1 MAGPSLPSLRLR
13 SSHSGAGTTS
23 TVTATSK
30 DSKDAAAKDSKS
42 GKRHHDTAAAAP
54 TAKDRA
60 ARDHSKDR
68 AGGKRSKLAAFFLHP
83 GGDRDRDRDRSSTT
97 RTTHSNGSTTALSPS
112 PPARATSPLP
122 VPHPHPSSSALAR
135 VRAES
140 VRTASSLSIPA
151 SAPHHHHHHHA
162 TADQSALTL
171 SDDDDLDTD
180 RPTSPVLLDDTQSAA
195 ATAADSAS
203 TTSSLDPAPPVRR
216 DRAMSLR
223 GFLMDDHRAHPS
235 ANPAH
240 HAASTPVPRVQLIG
254 STPAASAISIA
265 ASAASSSAAGAARS
279 PSALASLRARWSAT
293 TTKAARAVKNATK
306 SSSSKQHKHADPVPL
321 DDDYLVPSYT
331 PMKLVARSPLA
342 SSATARAAL
351 EALNL
356 LPDSGS
362 PAATSAPISVPAS
375 ASAMHRRKSLH
386 QRELDS
392 AAGVV
397 VGSAPA
403 HVPVPM
409 PSPIVDATD
418 PATASDPV
426 TVSNMPTSS
435 PTPAPA
441 TPRKTSVASKLKLAA
456 SSEKLR
462 RRKRT
467 GSATSTA
474 AHPGELSPRPRSAT
488 HDVSAPEFQQL
499 ANIFGWS
506 LDSGLPNVQSPR
518 TARASSV
525 SAASVKSVASAR
537 SVAGSAARGSHDA
550 VPPLPILVGSF
561 TGLHDDHH
569 HVPAVPTTPTLLTAE
584 EAAGHDAH
592 PPPSSIAATVGGGV
606 ATPPDS
612 AAAIPPNSGGR
623 RHIDDVEWWH
633 HVEVSYKKRASA
645 ASTVASHV
653 PPHRRST
660 MNGSRTSAR
669 ASMYSAASGRRST
682 SDGALVVRSR
692 AGSRAA
698 AAAEREVVDASEP
711 VVNGVEG
718 AVEDVPQVPHL
729 PAHAEEA
736 DEEVQT
742 VVAVADPDAQEPM
755 VEPTPAVDADNVPI
769 AAPSGHGSS
778 VGVPL
783 DMAATSPD
791 LSPTADMPTSPLTST
806 SAADVT
812 EHDDD
817 VDDVQLL
824 TQERRRLDRVAAQ
837 RHQSLRRPRSNE
849 HEQQVEVAVP
859 AEDAAV
865 AVEEE
870 EVDVVEPASP
880 PVSPPADLPSPAID
894 AREPFPDSPIT
905 AADATTPVVPS
916 SAVLAAIP
924 LPVMGFRVPELETH
938 VDVFAWAQAVAAAEG
953 DEMQSS
959 ATALEMVR
967 RLTSE
972 IDYDFLS
979 DFFIVYRMF
988 MDPLHLAKLLV
999 LRVRASVPFPA
1010 DSDARRVSRFR
1021 TFVVLRHW
1029 FQNYY
1034 EYDFAD
1040 NKALRRYMGKAL
1052 KTMTHMPALMA
1063 TGMDRR
1069 QIKAIK
1075 RLWISCSEKY
1085 NPVNALGYD
1094 AESTGGGA
1102 LSFATTAASDISPPP
1117 SVINVSLPPVPALPA
1132 GEINAHHVATHHL
1145 EGGAAKRQQMR
1156 SSVWSNTT
1164 GTATSVGSGES
1175 DGLAPPHTLSV
1186 RLNMALLN
1194 RSSSVASSTASS
1206 SDVYS
1211 GGDPNVT
1218 NPAAHLNP
1226 AMAARLHRSLSART
1240 DSAVGTSACPSPVAG
1255 VRVSIQSTSGDSAMP
1270 LTAVASMYRANGAAV
1285 GDAASVMAIM
1295 GDYDR
1300 VDEEDEDDDEP
1311 TTWMHRMAATEA
1323 PTPAVAAAALAAH
1336 SPPLVA
1342 TPAAV
1347 PKAVV
1352 ADVDHEPTSL
1362 RLADVANGTI
1372 LRVRSPVPPPPT
1384 PSSALTSPMTSPL
1397 ADRPVSP
1404 LPARLA
1410 APSHLSLDRSMTQSS
1425 STSHGGTLAGT
1436 GAGSV
1441 HQAPSIMG
1449 ASTLHHAHHHHHHYH
1464 HHHKDSF
1471 RHKIKNVFKPRT
1483 ESVRSYETESAA
1495 DISVSAPP
1503 AGGVASPPAHRPSA
1517 SSTPPMLTSP
1527 LPAALRGLDGK
1538 KGVTDA
1544 MMQAMASEAMH
1555 DMAKSYTHAAGP
1567 AAHFGRA
1574 LGFHS
1579 GTMPWILRVRS
1590 SEVAQHLSIVE
1601 QVRVRRVDWT
1611 ELLEIAV
1618 GRHPLARSG
1627 SRGMLFGATMARRN
1641 TDEDE
1646 DEDEDVR
1653 HGNVREVIDR
1663 FNTTCQWVTSQ
1674 ILSAEDVAVRAR
1686 AIEKF
1691 IKIAAKCAAYSNYST
1706 LMAITLGLQSPYV
1719 DRLKRTWAKVHAEKR
1734 ATLQQ
1739 LVDLTSPF
1747 RNFKDLRAA
1756 MEDCATG
1763 VPFIGIYLSD
1773 LLFNNELPDII
1784 PDRASMASRSA
1795 KSGAES
1801 DETED
1806 DEMENEALRKRRAR
1820 AKAVRAARARAERYR
1835 RLAHEIAQY
1844 HDAQFAA
1851 HPRATGSPLIDLE
1864 QDLTTLVN
1872 WQKYKTMAK
1881 VVKQFRAF
1889 LEGPTYA
1896 STAAWPMRESLF
1908 WRLLA
1913 VEDEVLPMA
1922 ELERRSFLYEPSNR
1936 RSVGG
1941 PLVGGPA
1948 PSPAPGTTT
1957 SLPRPRPV
1965 PAE

>member
-13 SSHSGAGTTS
+13 SGHGGAGTNPAATS
-23 TVTATSK
+23 TLK
-30 DSKDAAAKDSKS
+30 DSKDAAKDSKS
-42 GKRHHDTAAAAP
+42 GKRHHDAAA
-54 TAKDRA
+54 AKDRA

-68 AGGKRSKLAAFFLHP
+68 AGTAGKRSKLAAFFLHQ
-83 GGDRDRDRDRSSTT
+83 GGDRDRPSTTASARDRTH
-97 RTTHSNGSTTALSPS
+97 HSNGSTTALSTS
-112 PPARATSPLP
+112 PPVRATSPLP
-122 VPHPHPSSSALAR
+122 VPHPSSLALAR

-140 VRTASSLSIPA
+140 VCTASSQSVPA
-151 SAPHHHHHHHA
+151 LAPHHQ

-223 GFLMDDHRAHPS
+223 GFLMDDHRAHPA
-235 ANPAH
+235 ANPALH
-240 HAASTPVPRVQLIG
+240 HAAPTPVPRVQLIG
-254 STPAASAISIA
+254 STPASSAVPIAS
-265 ASAASSSAAGAARS
+265 SAASSSATGAARS

-306 SSSSKQHKHADPVPL
+306 SSTKHRHADPVPL

-331 PMKLVARSPLA
+331 PMKLVPRSPLA

-351 EALNL
+351 EALHL
-356 LPDSGS
+356 APDTGS
-362 PAATSAPISVPAS
+362 PAATSAPIPINVPAS

-386 QRELDS
+386 QRECEG
-392 AAGVV
+392 AAAAAV
-397 VGSAPA
+397 VGSALA

-409 PSPIVDATD
+409 PPVVDATD

-426 TVSNMPTSS
+426 TVRNVPPSS
-435 PTPAPA
+435 PTPAAGSPA
-441 TPRKTSVASKLKLAA
+441 TPRKTSVASKLKLAT

-462 RRKRT
+462 RRRRT

-474 AHPGELSPRPRSAT
+474 THPGELSPRPRSAT

-525 SAASVKSVASAR
+525 SAASVKSVASVR
-537 SVAGSAARGSHDA
+537 SVAGSAAAARGSHDA

-561 TGLHDDHH
+561 TGLHDDQAAAI
-569 HVPAVPTTPTLLTAE
+569 PPPMTPTRSTVAE
-584 EAAGHDAH
+584 GVEDAHGAH
-592 PPPSSIAATVGGGV
+592 PPPSSIAATVGGV

-612 AAAIPPNSGGR
+612 AVLPGGTPR

-653 PPHRRST
+653 PHRRST
-660 MNGSRTSAR
+660 MNGSRISAR

-682 SDGALVVRSR
+682 SDGALIVRSR

-698 AAAEREVVDASEP
+698 TADGEGV
-711 VVNGVEG
+711 VEG
-718 AVEDVPQVPHL
+718 AETVVANGDVVEEMPLVPHL
-729 PAHAEEA
+729 PAHAEA
-736 DEEVQT
+736 DEDVET
-742 VVAVADPDAQEPM
+742 VIAAPADAQEPV
-755 VEPTPAVDADNVPI
+755 VEPAPAVDADNVPI

-783 DMAATSPD
+783 DIAANSPD
-791 LSPTADMPTSPLTST
+791 LSPTADIPTSPLTST

-812 EHDDD
+812 EHDED
-817 VDDVQLL
+817 VDDVQVL

-837 RHQSLRRPRSNE
+837 RHQSLRRPRGNE
-849 HEQQVEVAVP
+849 QHETFDSAAAVAVP
-859 AEDAAV
+859 ADGAIAV
-865 AVEEE
+865 EE
-870 EVDVVEPASP
+870 EVDVVDPASP
-880 PVSPPADLPSPAID
+880 PVSPPADLPSPAVD
-894 AREPFPDSPIT
+894 AREPFPDSPIA

-916 SAVLAAIP
+916 SAVLTAIP

-1052 KTMTHMPALMA
+1052 KN
-1063 TGMDRR
+1063 
-1069 QIKAIK
+1069 KAIK

-1094 AESTGGGA
+1094 ADSTGGA

-1156 SSVWSNTT
+1156 SSVWSTTT

-1175 DGLAPPHTLSV
+1175 DGLAPPHTLPV
-1186 RLNMALLN
+1186 RLNMALLH

-1206 SDVYS
+1206 SEVNSADVTS
-1211 GGDPNVT
+1211 
-1218 NPAAHLNP
+1218 PAAHLNP

-1270 LTAVASMYRANGAAV
+1270 LTAVASMYRANGAA

-1300 VDEEDEDDDEP
+1300 VDEEDEDEDEP
-1311 TTWMHRMAATEA
+1311 TTWMHRMAATET
-1323 PTPAVAAAALAAH
+1323 PTPAVPAAVLDAQ

-1347 PKAVV
+1347 PTAV
-1352 ADVDHEPTSL
+1352 ANDHEPHSL

-1372 LRVRSPVPPPPT
+1372 LRVRSPNPPPA
-1384 PSSALTSPMTSPL
+1384 PSSALSAATSPMTSPL
-1397 ADRPVSP
+1397 SDRPVSP

-1425 STSHGGTLAGT
+1425 STSHGGTLNGP
-1436 GAGSV
+1436 GSV

-1449 ASTLHHAHHHHHHYH
+1449 ASSLHVH

-1495 DISVSAPP
+1495 DIAP
-1503 AGGVASPPAHRPSA
+1503 AGVASPPLHRPSA
-1517 SSTPPMLTSP
+1517 SSTPPLLTSP

-1641 TDEDE
+1641 ADEVGDDDE
-1646 DEDEDVR
+1646 EEAAR

-1719 DRLKRTWAKVHAEKR
+1719 DRLKRTWAKVHTEKR

-1806 DEMENEALRKRRAR
+1806 EMENEALRKRRAR

-1851 HPRATGSPLIDLE
+1851 RPTATSSPLIDLE

-1881 VVKQFRAF
+1881 VIKQFRAF

-1941 PLVGGPA
+1941 PLVGAPPPA
-1948 PSPAPGTTT
+1948 PSPAPGTAV
-1957 SLPRPRPV
+1957 SLPRPV

>member
-13 SSHSGAGTTS
+13 SGHGGAGTTS
-23 TVTATSK
+23 AAAAVTTK
-30 DSKDAAAKDSKS
+30 DSKDAAKDSKS
-42 GKRHHDTAAAAP
+42 GKRHHDAAAAAP
-54 TAKDRA
+54 GAKDRA

-68 AGGKRSKLAAFFLHP
+68 TGGKRSKLAAFFLHP
-83 GGDRDRDRDRSSTT
+83 GGDRDRSSTTASSARDRSAA
-97 RTTHSNGSTTALSPS
+97 HSNGSSTTVLSAS
-112 PPARATSPLP
+112 PPVRATSPLP
-122 VPHPHPSSSALAR
+122 VPHPSSSALAR

-140 VRTASSLSIPA
+140 VRTASSLSVPA
-151 SAPHHHHHHHA
+151 SAPHHQ

-203 TTSSLDPAPPVRR
+203 TTSSLDATPPVRR

-223 GFLMDDHRAHPS
+223 GFLMDDHRAHPT

-240 HAASTPVPRVQLIG
+240 HHAAAASTPVPRVQLIG
-254 STPAASAISIA
+254 STPAASAVSIA
-265 ASAASSSAAGAARS
+265 SSAASSTAAGAARS

-306 SSSSKQHKHADPVPL
+306 STKQHKHSDPVPL

-331 PMKLVARSPLA
+331 PMKLVPRSPLA

-356 LPDSGS
+356 APASGS
-362 PAATSAPISVPAS
+362 PAATSAPINVPAS

-386 QRELDS
+386 QRERES

-397 VGSAPA
+397 AGSAPT

-409 PSPIVDATD
+409 PSSVVDVTD

-426 TVSNMPTSS
+426 TVRNVPTSS
-435 PTPAPA
+435 PTPAPAATSPA

-474 AHPGELSPRPRSAT
+474 THPGELSPRPRSAT

-525 SAASVKSVASAR
+525 SAASVKSIASAR
-537 SVAGSAARGSHDA
+537 SVAGSAAAARGSHDA

-561 TGLHDDHH
+561 TGLHDDHTAV
-569 HVPAVPTTPTLLTAE
+569 VPPTPTVPTMPEGAMET
-584 EAAGHDAH
+584 AGHDAH
-592 PPPSSIAATVGGGV
+592 PPPASSIAATVGGV

-612 AAAIPPNSGGR
+612 AALPPNGGR

-682 SDGALVVRSR
+682 SDGALIVRSR

-698 AAAEREVVDASEP
+698 TADGEGV
-711 VVNGVEG
+711 VEG
-718 AVEDVPQVPHL
+718 AETVPVNGDVVEDMPQVPHL

-736 DEEVQT
+736 DEEVET
-742 VVAVADPDAQEPM
+742 VVAAVDPDVQEPM
-755 VEPTPAVDADNVPI
+755 VEPAPAVDADNVPI

-791 LSPTADMPTSPLTST
+791 LSPTADIPTSPLTST

-817 VDDVQLL
+817 VDDVQVL

-849 HEQQVEVAVP
+849 HHEHQVEPAAAIAVP
-859 AEDAAV
+859 AEDAV
-865 AVEEE
+865 VVEEE
-870 EVDVVEPASP
+870 EVDVVDPASP
-880 PVSPPADLPSPAID
+880 PVSPPADLPSPAAAD
-894 AREPFPDSPIT
+894 AREPFPDSPI
-905 AADATTPVVPS
+905 AATDAITPVVPS
-916 SAVLAAIP
+916 SAVLTAIP

-1085 NPVNALGYD
+1085 NPVNAMGYD
-1094 AESTGGGA
+1094 AESTTTGGA

-1175 DGLAPPHTLSV
+1175 DGLAPPHTLPV
-1186 RLNMALLN
+1186 RLNMALLH

-1218 NPAAHLNP
+1218 SPATHLNP

-1270 LTAVASMYRANGAAV
+1270 LTFASMYRANGVA

-1300 VDEEDEDDDEP
+1300 VNEEDEDDDEP

-1323 PTPAVAAAALAAH
+1323 PTPVVAAAAAAALDAQ

-1347 PKAVV
+1347 PTA
-1352 ADVDHEPTSL
+1352 AGVDREPPSL

-1372 LRVRSPVPPPPT
+1372 LRVRSPVPPPG
-1384 PSSALTSPMTSPL
+1384 PSSTLTSPMTSPL
-1397 ADRPVSP
+1397 MDRPVSP

-1425 STSHGGTLAGT
+1425 STSHGGTLGGI

-1441 HQAPSIMG
+1441 HQVPSIMG
-1449 ASTLHHAHHHHHHYH
+1449 ASSLHAHHAH

-1483 ESVRSYETESAA
+1483 ESVRSYETDSVA
-1495 DISVSAPP
+1495 DISVSAPTP
-1503 AGGVASPPAHRPSA
+1503 GVASPPAHRPSA
-1517 SSTPPMLTSP
+1517 SSTPPLLTSP

-1567 AAHFGRA
+1567 ATNLSRA

-1627 SRGMLFGATMARRN
+1627 SRGVLFGATIGRRN
-1641 TDEDE
+1641 ADEEGDE
-1646 DEDEDVR
+1646 EEAER

-1795 KSGAES
+1795 KSGNES
-1801 DETED
+1801 DETDD

-1913 VEDEVLPMA
+1913 VEDEVLPMS

-1948 PSPAPGTTT
+1948 PSPVPGTTT
-1957 SLPRPRPV
+1957 SLPRPL